1 MMKKIDMY
9 NLHRNHSMG
18 RLKEMQVAEIS
29 SGPTSNTT
37 MRIIQEEKG
46 NLLDLD
52 KNTFYD
58 FNEEKKFNWTLSST
72 LNMYAKPAGDHYKG
86 RKLNLDQIHLDDF
99 YYDFDTVK
107 IFKVDNP
114 TLERGFPTTEKGYL
128 YIFNRYNVN
137 RLTRFYM
144 DTENN
149 YDTPMLPY
157 FSGHIVRLGENYYSQ
172 MPKYLNL
179 DGGKSLTM
187 NYDEYINLGD
197 GRTRND
203 LRGTIDK
210 IGFRKFLGDTDCIV
224 QMYVTKDRTYTRN
237 SNGKFTT
244 NFFESLGE
252 VNLLY
257 NRNQFVVDLEAGLTE
272 VPTNE
277 RLDGKALIWGYDNQG
292 RENSINEVLFLDEQ
306 RKYTIKRPNFV
317 NSKPGDTSYF
327 DMPDYSFI
335 PTGLIFTEAGFFRDG
350 VTSDEELKRSLREY
364 NDLWK
369 VKPENK
375 RTTIKHFRG
384 ENQMEGDVTETD
396 ESDFVN
402 YDIIK
407 NVNDYVNLPTIPSYF
422 YPKPTFILEGDE
434 LNKYLNHLGNLYT
447 GNNYNLIYHE
457 PWDTEYKRL
466 LLETYNNSRVQNN
479 YSRHGFIYDNN
490 FSGRPHLRKMQD
502 FKGFA
507 EEVKKTKGSEYV
519 VKTAK
524 VSFMEAAKAGYPLK
538 SIEAKNLFQKE
549 RRPMEW
555 TTWTS
560 FYYPHSDRHNF
571 SSDSNSNTRHNITI
585 DDIEKLIRDKYN
597 IMTDFEEAKKKLEP
611 LFQGNVDLN
620 LYTDNTN
627 NAWLS
632 GHWNNTAVAH
642 NFTDNVYANIYLFN
656 TRAELLARGK
666 ELYSPQPGVDGRF
679 GFHTDEY
686 VTIFRS
692 DLEQDD
698 MWNAREIIGDFCINR
713 IHSKEFPRMIN
724 TFDIKN
730 YNEDVERHYTE
741 SHEILSTSHMK
752 FKLLVNRQDSDF
764 PRDQFGI
771 DPRLSAYQSFTIPT
785 SDWSDIYVD
794 LVEYVDGYLV
804 KYPRVLVANLPDEIN
819 TSTAIPGVELERNG
833 NSFRL
838 ISSKDSRTNYFLE
851 HLKSKI
857 VNKKTLLI
865 KKVWWR

>member
-29 SGPTSNTT
+29 NGQVSNTT
-37 MRIIQEEKG
+37 MRIVQEGKG

-58 FNEEKKFNWTLSST
+58 FNEEKKPNWTLSST

-86 RKLNLDQIHLDDF
+86 RKLDLDQIHLDDF

-114 TLERGFPTTEKGYL
+114 TLERGFPTTDKGYL
-128 YIFNRYNVN
+128 YIFNRYNIN

-149 YDTPMLPY
+149 YDTPMVPY
-157 FSGHIVRLGENYYSQ
+157 FSGHIVRLGANYYSQ
-172 MPKYLNL
+172 MPKYLTL

-197 GRTRND
+197 RRTRND

-224 QMYVTKDRTYTRN
+224 QMYVTKDRTYTRS
-237 SNGKFTT
+237 SNGKFTV
-244 NFFESLGE
+244 NFFESMGE

-257 NRNQFVVDLEAGLTE
+257 NRNQYLVDPEETPQE
-272 VPTNE
+272 IPVNE
-277 RLDGKALIWGYDNQG
+277 RLDGKALIWGYDNKG
-292 RENSINEVLFLDEQ
+292 NDNSINEVVFLDEQ
-306 RKYTIKRPNFV
+306 RKYTIKRPTFV

-375 RTTIKHFRG
+375 RVTTKHFIG

-434 LNKYLNHLGNLYT
+434 LKNYLNHLGNLYT

-457 PWDTEYKRL
+457 PWNKEYKRL
-466 LLETYNNSRVQNN
+466 LLEVYNNSRIQNS

-585 DDIEKLIRDKYN
+585 DNIEKLIRDKYN
-597 IMTDFEEAKKKLEP
+597 IVTNFEEAKKKLEP

-632 GHWNNTAVAH
+632 GNWNNTSAAH
-642 NFTDNVYANIYLFN
+642 NFTDNVYANTFIFDTRGAFLAKGAEIY
-656 TRAELLARGK
+656 A
-666 ELYSPQPGVDGRF
+666 PQPGVDGRHA
-679 GFHTDEY
+679 FHNDDR
-686 VTIFRS
+686 ILLIHS
-692 DLEQDD
+692 DLEQDALL
-698 MWNAREIIGDFCINR
+698 NGREIIGDFCINK
-713 IHSKEFPRMIN
+713 IESKSFPRIITTYAIRN
-724 TFDIKN
+724 D
-730 YNEDVERHYTE
+730 NENVE
-741 SHEILSTSHMK
+741 SHYEEAQEILTTSHMK
-752 FKLLVNRQDSDF
+752 FKLLVNRQDSEF

-771 DPRLSAYQSFTIPT
+771 DPRLSAYQSFTIP
-785 SDWSDIYVD
+785 SEDWSDAYIDY
-794 LVEYVDGYLV
+794 VEYVDGYLV
-804 KYPRVLVANLPDEIN
+804 KYPRILLANLPEMIN
-819 TSTAIPGVELERNG
+819 HWTPAPGVELERNG

-851 HLKSKI
+851 HLKSRI